1 MFEIKVTGNTP
12 EEIREN
18 MKKMASFFDVAIA
31 AGDVEIKS
39 EKVVKEVKDEAPT
52 ASKPSDEKTKEHTE
66 PKETAEGTGTDGN
79 EENPESNT
87 GSEASQ
93 EQEESTVTLEEVRA
107 KGTELARAGKRDLV
121 KQVLEAAGASKLS
134 DVPADKLGYV
144 MQCFEKGKVM

>member
-12 EEIREN
+12 EEIKEN

-31 AGDVEIKS
+31 AGDAVIKPEKEEKEIKN
-39 EKVVKEVKDEAPT
+39 EAPT
-52 ASKPSDEKTKEHTE
+52 ASKPIDEE
-66 PKETAEGTGTDGN
+66 PKGAAGKEEGTDVSGN
-79 EENPESNT
+79 VESTTHGEADTPAEAEEP
-87 GSEASQ
+87 
-93 EQEESTVTLEEVRA
+93 TVTLEEVRA
-107 KGTELARAGKRDLV
+107 KGTELARVGKRDLV

>member
-1 MFEIKVTGNTP
+1 MFEIKVTGNTH

-39 EKVVKEVKDEAPT
+39 EKAAKEVKNEAPA
-52 ASKPSDEKTKEHTE
+52 ASKPVNEE
-66 PKETAEGTGTDGN
+66 PKETAEDAGTDGN
-79 EENPESNT
+79 EESPESNT

-93 EQEESTVTLEEVRA
+93 DQEESTVTLEEVRA

-134 DVPADKLGYV
+134 DVPNDKLGYV